1 MSNEQNPSLSPLLF
15 FHTHRLLT
23 RFIISS
29 QNDKIQSELKHSDG
43 LPPHPMHS
51 VGIYEAKSRFSALV
65 ELVEQGE
72 EVRITRHGKE
82 VVRML
87 PVRRKPV
94 ITDEQI
100 ARELEQIQALQQ
112 TVRAQAATD
121 SVASLR
127 QNGRS
132 KA

>member
-1 MSNEQNPSLSPLLF
+1 
-15 FHTHRLLT
+15 
-23 RFIISS
+23 
-29 QNDKIQSELKHSDG
+29 
-43 LPPHPMHS
+43 MHC
-51 VGIYEAKSRFSALV
+51 VGIYEAKTRFSALV

-100 ARELEQIQALQQ
+100 ARELEQISALQQ
-112 TVRAQAATD
+112 TIKAHAATD
-121 SVASLR
+121 SVANLR
-127 QNGRS
+127 RAGRNQ
-132 KA
+132 A

>member
-1 MSNEQNPSLSPLLF
+1 MQ
-15 FHTHRLLT
+15 
-23 RFIISS
+23 
-29 QNDKIQSELKHSDG
+29 
-43 LPPHPMHS
+43 S
-51 VGIYEAKSRFSALV
+51 VGIYEAKTRFSALV

-100 ARELEQIQALQQ
+100 ARELEQIQALHE
-112 TVRAQAATD
+112 TVRRQDAAD
-121 SVASLR
+121 SVAILR
-127 QNGRS
+127 KTGRS
-132 KA
+132 QA

>member
-1 MSNEQNPSLSPLLF
+1 
-15 FHTHRLLT
+15 
-23 RFIISS
+23 
-29 QNDKIQSELKHSDG
+29 
-43 LPPHPMHS
+43 MHS

-112 TVRAQAATD
+112 TVRAQEATD

>member
-1 MSNEQNPSLSPLLF
+1 MQ
-15 FHTHRLLT
+15 
-23 RFIISS
+23 
-29 QNDKIQSELKHSDG
+29 
-43 LPPHPMHS
+43 S
-51 VGIYEAKSRFSALV
+51 VGIYEAKTRFSALI

-100 ARELEQIQALQQ
+100 ARELEQIQALHE
-112 TVRAQAATD
+112 TVRRQDAAD
-121 SVASLR
+121 SVAKLR
-127 QNGRS
+127 KTGRS
-132 KA
+132 QA

>member
-1 MSNEQNPSLSPLLF
+1 MQ
-15 FHTHRLLT
+15 
-23 RFIISS
+23 
-29 QNDKIQSELKHSDG
+29 
-43 LPPHPMHS
+43 S
-51 VGIYEAKSRFSALV
+51 VGIYEAKTRFSALI

-100 ARELEQIQALQQ
+100 ARELEQIQALQR
-112 TVRAQAATD
+112 TIRASGAAN
-121 SVASLR
+121 SVADLR
-127 QNGRS
+127 RTGRS
-132 KA
+132 QA

>member
-1 MSNEQNPSLSPLLF
+1 MQ
-15 FHTHRLLT
+15 
-23 RFIISS
+23 
-29 QNDKIQSELKHSDG
+29 
-43 LPPHPMHS
+43 S
-51 VGIYEAKSRFSALV
+51 VGIYEAKTRFSALI

-100 ARELEQIQALQQ
+100 ARELAQIEALQR
-112 TVRAQAATD
+112 TVRAPVATD
-121 SVASLR
+121 SVANQR
-127 QNGRS
+127 RTGRAVQS
-132 KA
+132 GRAEQGGE

>member
-1 MSNEQNPSLSPLLF
+1 
-15 FHTHRLLT
+15 
-23 RFIISS
+23 
-29 QNDKIQSELKHSDG
+29 
-43 LPPHPMHS
+43 MHC
-51 VGIYEAKSRFSALV
+51 VGIYEAKTRFSALV

-100 ARELEQIQALQQ
+100 TRELEQIQALQQ

-121 SVASLR
+121 SVANLR
-127 QNGRS
+127 QHGRS
-132 KA
+132 QA

>member
-1 MSNEQNPSLSPLLF
+1 MQ
-15 FHTHRLLT
+15 
-23 RFIISS
+23 
-29 QNDKIQSELKHSDG
+29 
-43 LPPHPMHS
+43 S
-51 VGIYEAKSRFSALV
+51 VGIYEAKTRFSALI

-100 ARELEQIQALQQ
+100 ARELKQIQALQQ
-112 TVRAQAATD
+112 TIQAPKATD
-121 SVASLR
+121 SVAVLR
-127 QNGRS
+127 RTGRS
-132 KA
+132 DA

>member
-1 MSNEQNPSLSPLLF
+1 MQ
-15 FHTHRLLT
+15 
-23 RFIISS
+23 
-29 QNDKIQSELKHSDG
+29 
-43 LPPHPMHS
+43 S
-51 VGIYEAKSRFSALV
+51 VGIYEAKTRFSALI

-87 PVRRKPV
+87 PVRRRPV

-100 ARELEQIQALQQ
+100 TRELEQISALQA
-112 TVRAQAATD
+112 TVKAPAATD
-121 SVASLR
+121 CVENLR
-127 QNGRS
+127 RTGRS

>member
-1 MSNEQNPSLSPLLF
+1 MQ
-15 FHTHRLLT
+15 
-23 RFIISS
+23 
-29 QNDKIQSELKHSDG
+29 
-43 LPPHPMHS
+43 S
-51 VGIYEAKSRFSALV
+51 VGIYEAKTHFSALI

-100 ARELEQIQALQQ
+100 ARELEQIQALQRSIRPATAVDEAAPLRQ
-112 TVRAQAATD
+112 TGR
-121 SVASLR
+121 SVA
-127 QNGRS
+127 
-132 KA
+132 

>member
-1 MSNEQNPSLSPLLF
+1 MQ
-15 FHTHRLLT
+15 
-23 RFIISS
+23 
-29 QNDKIQSELKHSDG
+29 
-43 LPPHPMHS
+43 S
-51 VGIYEAKSRFSALV
+51 VGIYEAKTRFSALI

-87 PVRRKPV
+87 PVRRRPV

-100 ARELEQIQALQQ
+100 ARELEQIQSLQKTIGAAQ
-112 TVRAQAATD
+112 TAN
-121 SVASLR
+121 SVVKLR
-127 QNGRS
+127 SAGRS

>member
-1 MSNEQNPSLSPLLF
+1 MQ
-15 FHTHRLLT
+15 
-23 RFIISS
+23 
-29 QNDKIQSELKHSDG
+29 
-43 LPPHPMHS
+43 S
-51 VGIYEAKSRFSALV
+51 VGIYEAKTRFSALI

-100 ARELEQIQALQQ
+100 ARELAQIEALQR
-112 TVRAQAATD
+112 TVRAPVATD
-121 SVASLR
+121 SVAKLR
-127 QNGRS
+127 RTGRAVQS
-132 KA
+132 GRAEQGGE

>member
-1 MSNEQNPSLSPLLF
+1 
-15 FHTHRLLT
+15 
-23 RFIISS
+23 
-29 QNDKIQSELKHSDG
+29 
-43 LPPHPMHS
+43 MHS

-100 ARELEQIQALQQ
+100 ARELEQIQELQQ